1 MRAEKTDTN
10 IRQEQIAEAALKLV
24 AANGMKGL
32 SIAKIARHVGVVPS
46 ALYRHYKNKDAVLNA
61 VLDLIQNRLMGNIRS
76 VQNETNDPLKQLYKL
91 LMKHIK
97 LIREN
102 QGIPRIVFS
111 EDVYSDH
118 QGRRQ
123 QMYTIINGYLGK
135 IEEIVSGGQKSGAI
149 RKELDPKSIA
159 LIFFGLVQ
167 PSAIL
172 WHLSSGDFDI
182 TKEARKNW
190 AIIEKA
196 IIGDINNKT
205 TKSD

>member
-24 AANGMKGL
+24 ASDGMKGL
-32 SIAKIARHVGVVPS
+32 SVAKIARHVGVVPS

-61 VLDLIQNRLMGNIRS
+61 VLDLIQNRLMSNIQS
-76 VQNETNDPLKQLYKL
+76 VQHETNDPLKQLYKL

-102 QGIPRIVFS
+102 QGIARIAFS
-111 EDVYSDH
+111 EDVYSGH
-118 QGRRQ
+118 QGRKKQ
-123 QMYTIINGYLGK
+123 IYAIISGYLGR
-135 IEEIVSGGQKSGAI
+135 IEEIVSEGQKSGAI

-167 PSAIL
+167 PSAVL
-172 WHLSSGDFDI
+172 WHLSDGEFDI

-196 IIGDINNKT
+196 IKGSVHNKT

>member
-1 MRAEKTDTN
+1 
-10 IRQEQIAEAALKLV
+10 
-24 AANGMKGL
+24 
-32 SIAKIARHVGVVPS
+32 
-46 ALYRHYKNKDAVLNA
+46 
-61 VLDLIQNRLMGNIRS
+61 
-76 VQNETNDPLKQLYKL
+76 
-91 LMKHIK
+91 
-97 LIREN
+97 
-102 QGIPRIVFS
+102 
-111 EDVYSDH
+111 
-118 QGRRQ
+118 
-123 QMYTIINGYLGK
+123 MYTIINGYLGK

>member
-10 IRQEQIAEAALKLV
+10 IRQEQIAEAALMLV
-24 AANGMKGL
+24 AADGMKGL
-32 SIAKIARHVGVVPS
+32 SVARIARHVGVVPS
-46 ALYRHYKNKDAVLNA
+46 ALYRHYKNKDKVLDAVLG
-61 VLDLIQNRLMGNIRS
+61 LIQDRLMANIQT
-76 VQNETNDPLKQLYKL
+76 VQQETKDPLKQLYKL

-111 EDVYSDH
+111 EDVYSGH
-118 QGRRQ
+118 QGRKQ
-123 QMYTIINGYLGK
+123 QVYAIINGYLSK
-135 IEEIVSGGQKSGAI
+135 IEAIISEGQKSGAI
-149 RKELDPKSIA
+149 RKELDPESIA

-182 TKEARKNW
+182 TKEARKSW

-196 IIGDINNKT
+196 IKDEMHNKT
-205 TKSD
+205 MKSA